1 MSLYTTQLRYIVE
14 SGYDLG
20 LKDYPIF
27 DESYRET
34 LNNKIIQHFY
44 FREIGLETVALFKVF
59 INRAMKEIMPYYN
72 KLYESA
78 NLQYNPLE
86 PYTMVESETA
96 NSKSSANGTSGASSR
111 NIYSDTPQSEIE
123 FEAIV
128 NNKYATNASIDETTA
143 TTGSNSKGESS
154 ANKTTKGN
162 NYYNQSELL
171 TAYRETLLNI
181 DMMIIN
187 DKAIQSCFMQ
197 IY

>member
-1 MSLYTTQLRYIVE
+1 MSLYTTQLRYIIE
-14 SGYDLG
+14 SGYDIG

-27 DESYRET
+27 DEAYRDT

-59 INRAMKEIMPYYN
+59 INRAMNEIMPYYN

-78 NLQYNPLE
+78 KLQYNPLE
-86 PYTMVESETA
+86 PYTMTESETA
-96 NSKSSANGTSGASSR
+96 NSSSNTNGTSGASSR

-123 FEAIV
+123 FDAIV
-128 NNKYATNASIDETTA
+128 NNKYATNASIDETSA
-143 TTGSNSKGESS
+143 TTGSNSKGESTT
-154 ANKTTKGN
+154 NKTTKGN

>member
-14 SGYDLG
+14 SGYDIG

-27 DESYRET
+27 DEAYRDT

-59 INRAMKEIMPYYN
+59 INRAMNEIMPYYN

-78 NLQYNPLE
+78 KLQYNPLE
-86 PYTMVESETA
+86 PYTMTESETA
-96 NSKSSANGTSGASSR
+96 NSSSNTNGTSGASSR

-123 FEAIV
+123 FDAIV

-143 TTGSNSKGESS
+143 TTKSNSNGKSTV
-154 ANKTTKGN
+154 NKTTKGN

-187 DKAIQSCFMQ
+187 DKAIQNCFMQ

>member
-1 MSLYTTQLRYIVE
+1 MSLYTTQLRYIIE

-59 INRAMKEIMPYYN
+59 INRAMNEIMPYYN

-86 PYTMVESETA
+86 PYTMTESETA
-96 NSKSSANGTSGASSR
+96 NSSSNTNGTSGASSR

-123 FEAIV
+123 FDAIV
-128 NNKYATNASIDETTA
+128 NNKYATNASVDETTA
-143 TTGSNSKGESS
+143 TTGSTSNGESTV
-154 ANKTTKGN
+154 NKTTKGN

-187 DKAIQSCFMQ
+187 DKAIQNCFMQ

>member
-1 MSLYTTQLRYIVE
+1 MSLYTTQLRYIIE
-14 SGYDLG
+14 SGYDIG

-59 INRAMKEIMPYYN
+59 INRAMNEIMPYYN

-86 PYTMVESETA
+86 PYTMTESETA
-96 NSKSSANGTSGASSR
+96 NSSSNTNGTSGASSR

-123 FEAIV
+123 FDAIV

-143 TTGSNSKGESS
+143 TTGSNSTGESTT
-154 ANKTTKGN
+154 NKTTKGN